1 MEPTQPVPGTA
12 EAASFRQGQV
22 EAHQRARAADERF
35 PFNTGRLAAQ
45 ALQRLG
51 VEHLFTL
58 SGGHLFPLY
67 DGCVEQGIHV
77 VDHRHEEAAGHA
89 AEAYAKF
96 TRRPGVCAVTAGPGV
111 TNVVTS
117 MAAAQFNRSPLLVLA
132 GRAPEYR
139 WGAGSLQE
147 YDHIPVVT
155 PITKSAQTVRQGDRA
170 HLAIFEAWHESMRG
184 APGSTFIDIPLDVF
198 VGGVDEGA
206 VEWPEAEISTGDV
219 DPGAVD
225 RAVAVINA
233 GERPVIMAG
242 TGAYWHHG
250 ETALR
255 ALAETANIP
264 VFMNGLGRGLLPA
277 DHPNAFSR
285 SRSAGL
291 GGADVLVLVG
301 TPLDFRLNFGQS
313 PPLAPGVK
321 LVRIDATAADLNR
334 NHDDDAGIAGDIGAA
349 LAALAERVDGAA
361 HRQTREAFLAQ
372 LRDRELASA
381 EKDRPLLESTA
392 GPIHPLRIY
401 GELARRLDRD
411 AVVIGDGGDFISYAG
426 KYVATYE
433 PGHFIDPGPF
443 GGLGLGAPSAV
454 AARLA
459 HPDKQV
465 VLLLGD
471 GAAGFSLMEFDTLV
485 RHRLPVV
492 AIVGNNSAWGLEK
505 HPMEMM
511 YGWSV
516 AAELNPAARYD
527 QVVVAFGGHG
537 EYVTDPAEIG
547 PAIDRAFASGLPAM
561 VNVACDPA
569 VAYPRSTNLA

>member
-1 MEPTQPVPGTA
+1 ME
-12 EAASFRQGQV
+12 R
-22 EAHQRARAADERF
+22 RAADERW
-35 PFNTGRLAAQ
+35 PFNTGRLAAL
-45 ALQRLG
+45 ALRRLG

-67 DGCVEQGIHV
+67 DGCVEQGIHLI
-77 VDHRHEEAAGHA
+77 DHRHEEAAAHA
-89 AEAYAKF
+89 AEAFAKF
-96 TRRPGVCAVTAGPGV
+96 TRTPGVCAVTAGPGV
-111 TNVVTS
+111 TNAVS
-117 MAAAQFNRSPLLVLA
+117 SIAAAQFNRSPLVVIA

-155 PITKSAQTVRQGDRA
+155 PITKSAQTLKQPDRA
-170 HLAIFEAWHESMRG
+170 HLALIEAWQEAGRG
-184 APGSTFIDIPLDVF
+184 APGPTFLDIPLDIF
-198 VGGVDEGA
+198 VGGVEEAGL
-206 VEWPEAEISTGDV
+206 EWPEPVVEVAALDED
-219 DPGAVD
+219 AVA
-225 RAVAVINA
+225 RAVEVIDSA
-233 GERPVIMAG
+233 ERPVIMAG

-250 ETALR
+250 EEAVR
-255 ALAETANIP
+255 ELAHRANIP
-264 VFMNGLGRGLLPA
+264 VFMNGLGRGLVPA
-277 DHPNAFSR
+277 DDSNAFSR

-313 PPLAPGVK
+313 PPLAEGAR
-321 LVRIDATAADLNR
+321 LVRIDAVPGDLNR
-334 NHDDDAGIAGDIGAA
+334 NRQDDAGLAGDIGAA
-349 LAALAERVDGAA
+349 LAALANRVDGSA
-361 HRQTREAFLAQ
+361 HRQSRLAFMAD
-372 LRDRELASA
+372 LRDREQAA
-381 EKDRPLLESTA
+381 VEKDRPLLEA
-392 GPIHPLRIY
+392 GGAAVHPLRIY

-426 KYVATYE
+426 KYVATYQ

-443 GGLGLGAPSAV
+443 GGLGMGTPSAV

-492 AIVGNNSAWGLEK
+492 AIVGNNAAWGLEK

-527 QVVVAFGGHG
+527 QVVTALGGHG
-537 EYVTDPAEIG
+537 EYVTDPAEVG
-547 PAIDRAFASGLPAM
+547 PAIDRAFAAGLPAL
-561 VNVACDPA
+561 VNVACDPS

>member
-1 MEPTQPVPGTA
+1 VERTQPVPGTV
-12 EAASFRQGQV
+12 EAAEFRRGQV
-22 EAHQRARAADERF
+22 EVHQRSRAADERF

-45 ALQRLG
+45 ALRKLG

-96 TRRPGVCAVTAGPGV
+96 TRNPGVCAVTAGPGV

-147 YDHIPVVT
+147 YDHIPLVT
-155 PITKSAQTVRQGDRA
+155 PITKSAETVRQGDRA
-170 HLAIFEAWHESMRG
+170 HIAIFQAWQEAMRG
-184 APGSTFIDIPLDVF
+184 APGATFIDIPLDVF
-198 VGGVDEGA
+198 VGGVEEAA
-206 VEWPEAEISTGDV
+206 VEWPDPQLVTAGV
-219 DPGAVD
+219 DPDAVAQ
-225 RAVAVINA
+225 AVAVINGA
-233 GERPVIMAG
+233 ERPVIMAG

-250 ETALR
+250 ETPLR
-255 ALAETANIP
+255 ALAEKANIP

-321 LVRIDATAADLNR
+321 LVRLDATAADLNR
-334 NHDDDAGIAGDIGAA
+334 NRPDDAGIAGDIGAA
-349 LAALAERVDGAA
+349 LAAVAEKVDGSA
-361 HRQTREAFLAQ
+361 HRQSREAFLEQ
-372 LRDRELASA
+372 LRDRELAA
-381 EKDRPLLESTA
+381 VEKDRPLLESAA

-426 KYVATYE
+426 KYVSTYE
-433 PGHFIDPGPF
+433 PGRFIDPGPF
-443 GGLGLGAPSAV
+443 GGLGLGVPSAV

-492 AIVGNNSAWGLEK
+492 AIVGNNAAWGLEK

-527 QVVVAFGGHG
+527 EVVVALGGHG
-537 EYVTDPAEIG
+537 EYVTDAAEVG

-561 VNVACDPA
+561 LNVACDPA